1 MSEDEGKFSVVTGVG
16 EPVPVEGAFAADG
29 DVVTERRDIV
39 KEGCAVSGLVVA
51 MQVFLAVMVETGNPL
66 SELALVFDIVPQKL
80 VNVRYKDG
88 DPLEADSVKTA
99 IKEAETRLG
108 KTGRLVIRKSGT
120 EPLVRVMAEADDAD
134 LMDEVIETVASAVR
148 AIT

>member
-51 MQVFLAVMVETGNPL
+51 MLVLIADMV
-66 SELALVFDIVPQKL
+66 
-80 VNVRYKDG
+80 
-88 DPLEADSVKTA
+88 
-99 IKEAETRLG
+99 
-108 KTGRLVIRKSGT
+108 
-120 EPLVRVMAEADDAD
+120 DDAGVHLVGVQID
-134 LMDEVIETVASAVR
+134 SAVEWVLSLIKTHLGSPWVGLVLSQLSDASSDDVCR
-148 AIT
+148 FAANTVLTTFYRTTVMERLTHPRRP